1 MSSQGR
7 AQAFFGLSAG
17 ARSALESTE
26 LSEATPSSL
35 KRDCPLPSQ
44 ESWEDRDKGCGSA
57 L

>member
-44 ESWEDRDKGCGSA
+44 ESWEDRDNGCGSA